1 MSRQDFQFFFREAG
15 YVVGERA
22 KGAIAL
28 ARAESYADDRGWSFN
43 WREDN
48 DADWSWMSEREKE
61 RPHEVYACELRD
73 ADGRVLESLWS
84 IFDPNVTYM
93 RVIQAELALEAM
105 CREQE
110 LDRAMRI

>member
-1 MSRQDFQFFFREAG
+1 MSRKDFQFFFREAG

-28 ARAESYADDRGWSFN
+28 ARAESYAAERGWSFD
-43 WREDN
+43 WPEDN
-48 DADWSWMSEREKE
+48 DADWSWMDKREKE
-61 RPHEVYACELRD
+61 RPHEVYACVLRD
-73 ADGRVLESLWS
+73 ADGRAIESLWS
-84 IFDPNVTYM
+84 IFDPDDAYI